1 MTPRRCP
8 RTAAGFTLLELL
20 VAMGIFAILAV
31 MAYGGLSGMLTTRAQ
46 ADEHAEALRGLQL
59 AYRTLER
66 DIEQWVPREVRDEF
80 GQSAPALTA
89 GNEIGAALELTHG
102 GWRNPAEQTRS
113 TLQRVAYSVQD
124 DTLVRSLWLSLDRPA
139 DAKPVEQELLD
150 GVTELQLRFLDGSD
164 VWQERWPPP
173 GQSAP
178 PEGAPVPPGAVI
190 LAPRALEMILVTER
204 WGELRW
210 LFRFP
215 E

>member
-1 MTPRRCP
+1 MTARRLPR
-8 RTAAGFTLLELL
+8 AASGFTLLELL

-31 MAYGGLSGMLTTRAQ
+31 MAYGGLSGMLNTRAQ

-66 DIEQWVPREVRDEF
+66 DIEQWVPRQVRDEF
-80 GQSAPALTA
+80 GQSQPALTA

-102 GWRNPAEQTRS
+102 GWRNPAEQARS

-124 DTLVRSLWLSLDRPA
+124 EALVRSLWLSLDRPA
-139 DAKPVEQELLD
+139 DAQPVEQELLA
-150 GVTELQLRFLDGSD
+150 GVSELRLRFLDGSE

-173 GQSAP
+173 GQAAP
-178 PEGAPVPPGAVI
+178 PAGAPVPPEAMPV
-190 LAPRALEMILVTER
+190 PRALEMILVTER